1 MDKAALAL
9 GIVGVVFGGGAW
21 IALMVVFHLL
31 GRRKDR

>member
-21 IALMVVFHLL
+21 IGLMAVFFAL
-31 GRRKDR
+31 GRRK